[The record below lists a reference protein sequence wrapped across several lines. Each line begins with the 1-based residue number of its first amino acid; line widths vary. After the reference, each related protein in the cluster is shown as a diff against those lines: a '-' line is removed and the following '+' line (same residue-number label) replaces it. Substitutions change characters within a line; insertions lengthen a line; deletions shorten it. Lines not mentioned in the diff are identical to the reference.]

1 MGASRKIKVL
11 IVDDSLLYRE
21 VLGRGLAADPAIE
34 VVGTAIDPFDARDRI
49 LALHPDV
56 MICDIEMPKMNGIDF
71 IRRLLPQYPL
81 PVIVVSTISGAVFE
95 AMQAGAV
102 DFVSKP
108 DVQSVGGVERF
119 IRQLADKVKAASQAR
134 VSAAAPDRAMR
145 PAEPIAGRQAASVA
159 VTPAGSYAQDRVIVI
174 GASTGGT
181 EAIAAILRRL
191 PSTIPGIAI
200 VQHIPP
206 VFSSMFA
213 DRLNQMTNL
222 SVKEAETGDELA
234 PGKVLIAAGG
244 QHMKLR
250 KAGERYR
257 VTCFEGEKVNGHCP
271 SIDILFDSA
280 AKECGNRAIGVLLTG
295 MGYDG
300 ARGMLALR
308 RRGAVTIGQDERS
321 SVVYGM
327 PRAAFEL
334 GAVGRQAS
342 LDEMPMMLCRAAQR

>member
-11 IVDDSLLYRE
+11 IVDDSLIYRE

-34 VVGTAIDPFDARDRI
+34 VVGTAVDPFDARDRI
-49 LALHPDV
+49 LELHPDV

-81 PVIVVSTISGAVFE
+81 PVIVVSTIGGAVFE
-95 AMQAGAV
+95 ALQAGAV

-108 DVQSVGGVERF
+108 DVQSVGGAERF
-119 IRQLADKVKAASQAR
+119 IRQMADKVKAASQAR
-134 VSAAAPDRAMR
+134 VKAAAPEGAAR
-145 PAEPIAGRQAASVA
+145 PAEPSMERQAA
-159 VTPAGSYAQDRVIVI
+159 PAAAGAYAQDRIIVI

-181 EAIAAILRRL
+181 EAIASILRRL

-206 VFSSMFA
+206 VFSRMFA

-234 PGKVLIAAGG
+234 PGKVLIAGGG

-250 KAGERYR
+250 KVGDRYR

-280 AKECGNRAIGVLLTG
+280 AKECGSRAIGVLLTG

-300 ARGMLALR
+300 ARGLLALR

-342 LDEMPMMLCRAAQR
+342 LDDMPIVLSRAAQG